1 MVGPPYIHNCLYIHI
16 HTYIH
21 TYIYIYVYICIYV
34 YIYVYVYIYMYM
46 YITGSGLLLVF
57 LGLEFILRFIGL
69 IQVGFISVVYGKC
82 SLTDE

>member
-1 MVGPPYIHNCLYIHI
+1 M
-16 HTYIH
+16 
-21 TYIYIYVYICIYV
+21 YICISICICI
-34 YIYVYVYIYMYM
+34 YIYVYVYN
-46 YITGSGLLLVF
+46 GFRVAFSF